1 MAGGIATLYIKRDL
15 YPLLGAPVE
24 FEGSEDGTL
33 LASNSAY
40 QMISGVK
47 NRPGD
52 VRIHAAYVMFPDQG
66 KYEKHSVELARS
78 QWPEGLPW
86 PVGNQ
91 KLGEGAEP
99 RGDVGSVAMIH
110 ADVANDRGFP
120 ITSG

>member
-1 MAGGIATLYIKRDL
+1 MAGGIATLYMKRDL
-15 YPLLGAPVE
+15 YPLLVAPVE

-52 VRIHAAYVMFPDQG
+52 VRIHAVYVMFPDQR

-78 QWPEGLPW
+78 KWPEGLPW
-86 PVGNQ
+86 PVGN
-91 KLGEGAEP
+91 
-99 RGDVGSVAMIH
+99 
-110 ADVANDRGFP
+110 
-120 ITSG
+120 